1 MDRRNRKKDEG
12 KGKVEV
18 FLKESGN
25 TISIQSCSL
34 KLIYIFLE

>member
-18 FLKESGN
+18 FLKESG
-25 TISIQSCSL
+25 IQFQFNHVL
-34 KLIYIFLE
+34 